1 MEEMTDSQNLPHIQM
16 NNQSFMEEVE
26 NKEMKK
32 LLNTPAEGVRPPASQ
47 LNLDFFQLDN
57 DVPKEKYS
65 NTKVKSSNLLTNV

>member
-1 MEEMTDSQNLPHIQM
+1 MEEMIDFQNLPHIQM

-26 NKEMKK
+26 NKEMKE

-57 DVPKEKYS
+57 DVPKK
-65 NTKVKSSNLLTNV
+65 KIQ